1 MENEKSIS
9 WLQFSDLHILKSV
22 DWNLMMDSYRSLA
35 KRLHPDFIVIT
46 GDYRHKKYEENYD
59 YSETLEFL
67 EEITKLFSVKKK
79 DVFLVPGNHDVE
91 DYEFRKDSIRGIIE
105 GAENPEKY
113 MEYLEKT
120 QNLKMAF
127 ESYSNF
133 VKQFYGDEVTDNRI
147 NNPDDV
153 ICLPWRDKINIIILN
168 TALISDG
175 NKEHGEIID
184 INALSKIEINKK
196 LPTLVL
202 GHHDFSSICESQ
214 KERMVKIFE
223 KFNVRAYLCGDT
235 HKDGIKFIDK
245 YDDIVNKIP
254 CIICGKSAV
263 QLMDNY
269 SDVGVISYN
278 WNNDGFVYVIP
289 YRWGEKYCFKKSNKF
304 VYDIDKEYRFY
315 MSEAKRELDST
326 SSCKVSKTYKNIIEA
341 HNDIV
346 SDIQIGGFLKFYGLR
361 GATFIGESEINAIIK
376 ELKSNPYIQIR
387 FLISYPFSEEIRHR
401 LKDIPEFKSDDKCEE
416 KWRDTYKKVNDLK
429 QDYKDFNNV
438 DIRFHD
444 TTLIFRLLITQ
455 KHLYL
460 GYYEPNKNSVNTAI
474 YQFDNNTST
483 YQTYSAFFDYQWKK
497 AKRSLPA
504 KIPEKYSFLKE
515 KFSVQPSLVINITS
529 LCNMNCIYC
538 PKGGE
543 NLCEIKAE
551 ECLPED
557 ALRRLISVFK
567 KLVKEK
573 GDPILRITGGE
584 PLYTRENC
592 MKTAAILDAAKD
604 YKKIVFCTNG
614 VFLKEAYMSNSKQW
628 DAVRSKLLLKISL
641 DTLEPNRFC
650 EITGTGKNGGELFNS
665 IIENIKFAN
674 AHGFKIELNIVATKV
689 NLNKAED
696 IIKIF
701 DFARE
706 LGLIG
711 VKVLTVNDFG
721 GNVKIEQ
728 SEDEKKHISGILN
741 DVIQKMKEREY
752 EETEIYLNDN
762 KGIQMRRF
770 IAISDNDEKCTLT
783 IVDHNN
789 DSASLTP
796 RRTFSDFCTSCKFFL
811 HSEQVYEGKV
821 KPCATGIMSLTLRS
835 DGVLSPCRL
844 CVEKGKNIKNI
855 RSQGQMERLVKE
867 SLKAFNNC
875 YHMNK

>member
-22 DWNLMMDSYRSLA
+22 DWNLMMNSYRSLA
-35 KRLHPDFIVIT
+35 ERLHPKFIVIT
-46 GDYRHKKYEENYD
+46 GDYRLKNSQENYD
-59 YSETLEFL
+59 YSDTLRFL
-67 EEITKLFSVKKK
+67 KEITAIFAVEKE
-79 DVFLVPGNHDVE
+79 DVFLLPGNHDVE
-91 DYEFRKDSIRGIIE
+91 DYEFRDESIRRIVDE
-105 GAENPEKY
+105 AKNSEKY
-113 MEYLEKT
+113 IEYLSKS

-127 ESYSNF
+127 KGYSEF
-133 VKQFYGDEVTDNRI
+133 VKRFYGDEVNDDRI

-153 ICLPWRDKINIIILN
+153 MCLVWKGKINIIILN

-184 INALSKIEINKK
+184 INALSKIKINNE

-202 GHHDFSSICESQ
+202 GHHDFNSICESQ
-214 KERMVKIFE
+214 KERMVRIFE
-223 KFNVRAYLCGDT
+223 SLNVRAYLCGDT
-235 HKDGIKFIDK
+235 HKYEIKFIDK
-245 YDDIVNKIP
+245 YDDIAHKIP

-263 QLMDNY
+263 QPTDTY
-269 SDVGVISYN
+269 SDVGVISYS
-278 WNNDGFVYVIP
+278 WNDDGFVYVTP
-289 YRWGEKYCFKKSNKF
+289 YRWGEKYCFKKSNEF

-315 MSEAKRELDST
+315 MSEAKGELDS
-326 SSCKVSKTYKNIIEA
+326 SNSCKVSKTYKNIIDA

-346 SDIQIGGFLKFYGLR
+346 SDIQKGGFFNFYGLR
-361 GATFIGESEINAIIK
+361 GATFIGEPEINAIIK
-376 ELKSNPYIQIR
+376 ELKSNPHIQIR

-416 KWRDTYKKVNDLK
+416 KWRNTYKKVNDLK
-429 QDYKDFNNV
+429 QDYKDFNNA

-455 KHLYL
+455 EHLYL

-497 AKRSLPA
+497 AKRSLPT

-515 KFSVQPSLVINITS
+515 KFSVQPSLVINVTS

-543 NLCEIKAE
+543 NLCEIK
-551 ECLPED
+551 PED
-557 ALRRLISVFK
+557 CLSEDDLRRMISVFK

-573 GDPILRITGGE
+573 GEPILRITGGE
-584 PLYTRENC
+584 PLLTKESC
-592 MKTAAILDAAKD
+592 LKTAAILDAAKD

-614 VFLKEAYMSNSKQW
+614 VFLKDAYKYNSKEW

-641 DTLEPNRFC
+641 DTLDPERFC
-650 EITGTGKNGGELFNS
+650 EITGTRKNGEKLFDS

-674 AHGFKIELNIVATKV
+674 ANGFKIELNIVATKV
-689 NLNKAED
+689 NLHEAED

-752 EETEIYLNDN
+752 EEIEVYLNDN

-811 HSEQVYEGKV
+811 HSEQVRTGKV
-821 KPCATGIMSLTLRS
+821 KSCATGIMSLTLRS

-844 CVEKGKNIKNI
+844 CVQKGENIKNK
-855 RSQGQMERLVKE
+855 RTTRQMEQLVKE
-867 SLKAFNNC
+867 ALKAFNNC
-875 YHMNK
+875 YHM